1 MTNDKYTITA
11 VAQKVASDL
20 EDFSG
25 HKILTY
31 INWAKAGLRGLQQ
44 EVLKEV
50 KTVKVPMNSYY
61 AIDLPDDC
69 VDWTKVGVQYGD
81 KIYVLGIADDIALLQ
96 DEAECGEKKPNVHYP
111 SVDDLTNGIN
121 LEAYTPFYFTNF
133 YGSYPS
139 QGNWNDGLFGLYSGL
154 PSKGFF
160 RENKQARQLQ
170 FSSNVKVS
178 SIYLEYIT
186 DGSVC
191 NGSTQVDPKA
201 FDYLVQF
208 VHYERMKF
216 RLDIPDAIKYRT
228 QSDLHYMFLELKRRY
243 AGITTKDIVNGV
255 RGGYRMTPHI

>member
-1 MTNDKYTITA
+1 MNNDKYTLTS
-11 VAQKVASDL
+11 VAQKVSSDL

-31 INWAKAGLRGLQQ
+31 INWAKAGWRGLQQ
-44 EVLKEV
+44 EVMREV
-50 KTVKVPMNSYY
+50 KTVKLPMNGYY
-61 AIDLPDDC
+61 AVDLPDDC

-81 KIYVLGIADDIALLQ
+81 KVFVLGVADDISLMQ
-96 DEAECGEKKPNVHYP
+96 DEDDCGSKLPNQHYP
-111 SVDDLTNGIN
+111 SVDELTNGIN
-121 LEAYTPFYFTNF
+121 LESYTPFYFSNF

-139 QGNWNDGLFGLYSGL
+139 QGNWNDGLYGVFSGI
-154 PSKGFF
+154 PYKGFF
-160 RENKQARQLQ
+160 KENKQAHQLQ

-191 NGSTQVDPKA
+191 NGSTQVDVQV

-216 RLDIPDAIKYRT
+216 RMDIPDNLKHRT
-228 QSDLHYMFLELKRRY
+228 QLDLHYMFLEIKRRTS
-243 AGITTKDIVNGV
+243 GITMKDIVNGV